1 MLAELRITN
10 FAIIDQLGVLFDRGL
25 NIITGETGA
34 GKSIIIEAVGLLLG
48 DRASADLIRSSEETA
63 QVEAIF
69 RTDGLDSVRLP
80 LQEMGL
86 DQQDELI
93 VRRVVS
99 RSGRNRAY
107 INGTSVTLATL
118 SRVAE
123 SLINICSQHEHQA
136 ILNEANHIDIL
147 DEYGRLL
154 PLRQDFTAHYGRYRE
169 FSAKMDRLRL
179 LKARREE
186 KEEFLRFQLQELE
199 AAGVKEGEDL
209 ALAEEKK
216 ILTHTVKLKELAG
229 SAHDALYARGG
240 SLLEE
245 FSRVIS
251 WLREIHK
258 IDPQHSI
265 PPENGDTIYYQ
276 LEDMALTI
284 RDYEKRLTHDPGR
297 LGAIEDRL
305 ELLGRLKRKYGG
317 SLAQVLQKRRHIVQE
332 LSEISSLEEELEQL
346 TGECGD
352 CRRILQE
359 LAEKLSRERRNA
371 AETLARAIE
380 TEIHSLRMA
389 GAGFAVRC
397 EKAAPVEGDEGFNEK
412 GGDQVEF
419 YLQSNPGEDFK
430 PLNRIASGGELSRII
445 LAMKRALAATAR
457 TGTIVF
463 DEVDSGIG
471 GATAQTVGI
480 KLREASAHS
489 QILCIT
495 HLPQIACFGHRHYRV
510 EKTADGGRTTTSIAL
525 LSEDQRT
532 AEIAR
537 MLGGAHITEKTL
549 AHAREMLQE
558 VREGSI
564 LGARAARPQG

>member
-10 FAIIDQLGVLFDRGL
+10 FAIIDQLCVLFDRGL

-48 DRASADLIRSSEETA
+48 DRASAELIRSSEETA

-69 RTDGLDSVRLP
+69 STEGLDSLQQP
-80 LQEMGL
+80 LREMGI
-86 DQQDELI
+86 DPGDELF

-107 INGTSVTLATL
+107 INGTSVTLAAL
-118 SRVAE
+118 SSLAE

-136 ILNEANHIDIL
+136 ILNGANHIDIL
-147 DEYGRLL
+147 DEFGILF
-154 PLRQDFTAHYGRYRE
+154 PLRQDFAKYYGRYLELGAR
-169 FSAKMDRLRL
+169 MNQLRT
-179 LKARREE
+179 LKAMREE

-199 AAGVKEGEDL
+199 AADVKAGEDQ
-209 ALAEEKK
+209 ALSEEKK
-216 ILTHTVKLKELAG
+216 ILSHSLKLRELSR

-240 SLLEE
+240 SVLEE
-245 FSRVIS
+245 FNRVIS
-251 WLREIHK
+251 SLKEIHR
-258 IDPQHSI
+258 IDPNHGI
-265 PPENGDTIYYQ
+265 PPESCDSLYYQ
-276 LEDMALTI
+276 LEDMALTL
-284 RDYEKRLTHDPGR
+284 RDYEKRLSHDPQR
-297 LGAIEDRL
+297 LNSVEDRL

-317 SLAQVLQKRRHIVQE
+317 SLERVLHKRLQIVQE
-332 LSEISSLEEELEQL
+332 LSEMSSLEEEQEQLEQ
-346 TGECGD
+346 ERGD
-352 CRRILQE
+352 CRRVLQQ
-359 LAEKLSRERRNA
+359 LAGELSRQRRKTG
-371 AETLARAIE
+371 EVLAQAIE
-380 TEIHSLRMA
+380 KEIHSLRMA
-389 GAGFAVRC
+389 GAGFMVVF
-397 EKAAPVEGDEGFNEK
+397 EKVTPVEGNEGFNEK

-471 GATAQTVGI
+471 GATAQTVGR
-480 KLREASAHS
+480 KLREAAAHC

-495 HLPQIACFGHRHYRV
+495 HLPQIACYGHRHYRV
-510 EKTADGGRTTTSIAL
+510 EKKSSDGRTTTSVEL

-532 AEIAR
+532 AEVAR
-537 MLGGAHITEKTL
+537 MLGGANITAKTID
-549 AHAREMLQE
+549 HAREMLQE
-558 VREGSI
+558 AREG
-564 LGARAARPQG
+564 AAVPLLYTKSS